1 MVKKEDINKILDILE
16 ETYPQAECA
25 LDHQNVYQL
34 IVAVALSAQT
44 TDKSVNQV
52 TPALFEKYPTPYEL
66 AVADPEEVAQYI
78 KRIGMY
84 KTKSKN
90 IVGLAKSLVE
100 NFGGLTLRLPVGARS
115 AGRALLNEL
124 SRRIGEDAAR
134 ALADMYAVYPLYV
147 PNCKPALVR
156 ARNAFLLADRRELA
170 RQGLSERQ
178 IAQCLALRY
187 GLSERSVWEIFKKP
201 LPPAQRQASLLP
213 QPEIDL

>member
-1 MVKKEDINKILDILE
+1 MTE
-16 ETYPQAECA
+16 ERNTPLCGADYFAAMRAAEA
-25 LDHQNVYQL
+25 HLPSL
-34 IVAVALSAQT
+34 RELSAAHLPH
-44 TDKSVNQV
+44 SVRQI
-52 TPALFEKYPTPYEL
+52 
-66 AVADPEEVAQYI
+66 AD
-78 KRIGMY
+78 RIGL
-84 KTKSKN
+84 KAT
-90 IVGLAKSLVE
+90 LLLVE

-201 LPPAQRQASLLP
+201 LSPAQRQASLLP
-213 QPEIDL
+213 QPETEE